1 MPRAIDG
8 STLAE
13 AAWALTSRVPGPC
26 PCPATALL
34 LSPRQLL
41 EQSPDDDG
49 FVTGLEIDG
58 IDRDLVEV
66 SALVRPLLDVD
77 VRVTGGEGEL
87 HGPAR
92 GPRPRRLEVENRMRQ
107 HTVHGVLL
115 DHGPDARHLAQLGHD
130 ARANLAITL
139 HLRLL
144 VFGQEQ
150 LEGGDEADDLLLG
163 GLRGPADGLVGAR
176 VEGCRADQVA
186 PAREDP
192 GALRPANPSC
202 RRSRS
207 PGRRRRGGSGR
218 GSPGAG
224 PWRRHPRAPARRAR
238 GRSGTPPRRIGS
250 PA

>member
-1 MPRAIDG
+1 MLRAIDG
-8 STLAE
+8 STTAE
-13 AAWALTSRVPGPC
+13 TAWALTYRVPGPC
-26 PCPATALL
+26 PATALR

-41 EQSPDDDG
+41 EQSPDNYG
-49 FVTGLEIDG
+49 FITGLEIDG

-66 SALVRPLLDVD
+66 SALVRALLDVD

-92 GPRPRRLEVENRMRQ
+92 GPRPRRFEVEDRMRQ
-107 HTVHGVLL
+107 HTVHRVLL

-130 ARANLAITL
+130 ARADLAIAL

-144 VFGQEQ
+144 VLGQEQ

-176 VEGCRADQVA
+176 IEGRRTDQVA

-192 GALRPANPSC
+192 GALRPANPLATAHDHQVGAVAEIAEEILT
-202 RRSRS
+202 
-207 PGRRRRGGSGR
+207 GRDHRGDIDEH
-218 GSPGAG
+218 
-224 PWRRHPRAPARRAR
+224 RHAARV
-238 GRSGTPPRRIGS
+238 GDPPHLLEG
-250 PA
+250 